1 MIWGGDNTIQTLRQ
15 SKSPA
20 RSFDVCFADRY
31 SMAVINANAMVSE
44 TNIRSIAE
52 KFYNDTYLFDQNA
65 CSAPHL
71 VVWMGTEENI
81 AKAKEMF
88 WAELQQ
94 LVDAKYALQD
104 VLAVDKLTA
113 FYRQAVKMDIRKVNS
128 ANNALQRVELST
140 LDNEIDDYRCA
151 GGYFT
156 EYTAQT
162 LNEINP
168 IIKNKYQT
176 LAYYGLTESEINDF
190 VLNNRI
196 VGFDRIVPFGETTSF
211 SLTWDGYNLVNT
223 LTRVVSVK

>member
-1 MIWGGDNTIQTLRQ
+1 
-15 SKSPA
+15 
-20 RSFDVCFADRY
+20 
-31 SMAVINANAMVSE
+31 MAVINANAMVSE
-44 TNIRSIAE
+44 TNIRSVAE

-71 VVWMGTEENI
+71 VVWLGSEENI
-81 AKAKEMF
+81 AKAKEIF
-88 WAELQQ
+88 WTELQQ
-94 LVDAKYALQD
+94 FVDAKYALQD

-113 FYRQAVKMDIRKVNS
+113 FYRQAVKMDIRKVNA

-156 EYTAQT
+156 EYTAQS
-162 LNEINP
+162 LDEINP

>member
-1 MIWGGDNTIQTLRQ
+1 M
-15 SKSPA
+15 
-20 RSFDVCFADRY
+20 
-31 SMAVINANAMVSE
+31 
-44 TNIRSIAE
+44 
-52 KFYNDTYLFDQNA
+52 FDQNA

-71 VVWMGTEENI
+71 VVWLGSEENI

-156 EYTAQT
+156 EYTAQS
-162 LNEINP
+162 LDEINP

>member
-1 MIWGGDNTIQTLRQ
+1 
-15 SKSPA
+15 
-20 RSFDVCFADRY
+20 
-31 SMAVINANAMVSE
+31 
-44 TNIRSIAE
+44 
-52 KFYNDTYLFDQNA
+52 
-65 CSAPHL
+65 
-71 VVWMGTEENI
+71 
-81 AKAKEMF
+81 MF

-113 FYRQAVKMDIRKVNS
+113 FYRQAVKMDIRKVGTV
-128 ANNALQRVELST
+128 NNALQRVELST

-156 EYTAQT
+156 EYTAQI
-162 LNEINP
+162 LGEINP

-196 VGFDRIVPFGETTSF
+196 VGIDRIVPFGETTSF

>member
-1 MIWGGDNTIQTLRQ
+1 
-15 SKSPA
+15 
-20 RSFDVCFADRY
+20 
-31 SMAVINANAMVSE
+31 
-44 TNIRSIAE
+44 
-52 KFYNDTYLFDQNA
+52 
-65 CSAPHL
+65 
-71 VVWMGTEENI
+71 
-81 AKAKEMF
+81 
-88 WAELQQ
+88 
-94 LVDAKYALQD
+94 
-104 VLAVDKLTA
+104 
-113 FYRQAVKMDIRKVNS
+113 
-128 ANNALQRVELST
+128 

-162 LNEINP
+162 LDEINP